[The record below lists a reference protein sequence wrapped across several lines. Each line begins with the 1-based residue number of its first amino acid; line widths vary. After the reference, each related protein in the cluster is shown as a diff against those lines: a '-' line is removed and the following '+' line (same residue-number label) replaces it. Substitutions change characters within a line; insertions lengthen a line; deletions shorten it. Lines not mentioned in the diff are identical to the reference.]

1 MSRLSDAQH
10 EVRRAQVLEHFCAT
24 KTAKLQR
31 ALFEAVNDHVAAT
44 EKREAAEASL
54 HAVEMEGMH

>member
-1 MSRLSDAQH
+1 MSKLSDAQH

-31 ALFEAVNDHVAAT
+31 QLFEAVNEHVAAS
-44 EKREAAEASL
+44 EKREEAEANL
-54 HAVEMEGMH
+54 HAVEVAGMH